1 MQVAEIGSV
10 KKRLHKRRLLTL
22 VLALWNPAKF
32 YPPEQERAISVLV
45 DMLYSVLARM
55 WEGGLAYRAWALLF
69 ILGLR
74 VLQEPHKG
82 E

>member
-1 MQVAEIGSV
+1 MPEQ
-10 KKRLHKRRLLTL
+10 KRHQHWGGAIMRLLTL

-45 DMLYSVLARM
+45 DMYYPFAPFNGR
-55 WEGGLAYRAWALLF
+55 EGLAYRAWTLLF